1 MKLGYKIII
10 ALLIVAAIF
19 YIRSIRN
26 QKLERFEQKAQ
37 KLMTDIR
44 HRDYFSFQ
52 EELAPE
58 LRQSVSIEGIQK
70 FMDPLKIE
78 RGANVAVTKIEE
90 QNSTH
95 HIQGTLHSKK
105 AEIPFEMLFH
115 EDNSSRL
122 LLLST
127 KVGNSTLESEGSVFP
142 FTQK

>member
-19 YIRSIRN
+19 YIRYIQN
-26 QKLERFEQKAQ
+26 QKLERFEAKAQ
-37 KLMTDIR
+37 KLITDIR

-58 LRQSVSIEGIQK
+58 LTQSVSIEGIQK
-70 FMDPLKIE
+70 FMAPLKIE
-78 RGANVAVTKIEE
+78 RGANVAVAKIEK

-95 HIQGTLHSKK
+95 RIEGAIHLKK

-122 LLLST
+122 LLLSA

-142 FTQK
+142 FTKK